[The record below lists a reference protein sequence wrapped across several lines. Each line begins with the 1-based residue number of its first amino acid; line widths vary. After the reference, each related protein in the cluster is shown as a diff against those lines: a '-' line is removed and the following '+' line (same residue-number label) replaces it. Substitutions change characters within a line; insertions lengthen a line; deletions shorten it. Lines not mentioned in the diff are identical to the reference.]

1 MCMNVCVCY
10 IYIYIFFSKWRK
22 HFRKPSVL
30 KPEPYLCRCSYGE
43 VVLTGTAH
51 RTLPSLSNHRAGE
64 AAGLQAVWRDARGAR
79 WGEGPQRARDPESE
93 GAPEAGHGC
102 SAGETES
109 GQQPGPLRVRGS
121 SDGLTGS
128 REQHT
133 AANSPAFEYPRE
145 WPALEGGVLVLVFF
159 FLILDFTVHFS
170 TRVKLHRCLCTA
182 ATEWQ
187 RS

>member
-1 MCMNVCVCY
+1 MKKTPQKAFCTQTRTLFMSLFLWEPC
-10 IYIYIFFSKWRK
+10 SK
-22 HFRKPSVL
+22 
-30 KPEPYLCRCSYGE
+30 CSTTHSK

-64 AAGLQAVWRDARGAR
+64 AAGLQAGRGDARGAR

-102 SAGETES
+102 SAGGTES

-121 SDGLTGS
+121 CDGLTGS

-145 WPALEGGVLVLVFF
+145 WPSLEGGVLVLVFF
-159 FLILDFTVHFS
+159 F
-170 TRVKLHRCLCTA
+170 
-182 ATEWQ
+182 
-187 RS
+187 